1 MGNDKNGDFIN
12 KVEQSLNIDREALE
26 NKAEQLLEKAVEKK
40 KVGMFRGI
48 QARVMTAMI
57 LTMIVSA
64 GFVIWM
70 AIDQSS
76 KALTERVTGDM
87 LTLVES
93 YGTSLETAVYTS
105 NLAGEELPA
114 TEGLVALF
122 GSIKLKGMDSSYI
135 YIVDSSGTMLMHPT
149 ESKIGQPVENEVVSG
164 VVKQIQA
171 GTIPGPK
178 VIEYEFKGTDK
189 LAGYYVLRNGKA
201 ILVLTADK
209 AEAMGAVYKFIIQC
223 IWTSLIIIV
232 LVCVAGLL
240 ISRSIAKPIKMLTK
254 VVDQNAGFDFT
265 ENRIS
270 RLLSKGE
277 GETAVMSASL
287 EGMRGNLVGMVHQL
301 TDTAAK
307 LSDNAN
313 GLKGIVEELNSNS
326 CDNSA
331 TSQELAASMEETSA
345 TVQLIDE
352 RMSGINDNAK
362 KIGNLTKEGEQNASG
377 IITKAEGLKRN
388 TQEADTKTREIYSKV
403 KQESD
408 VAIEKAK
415 DIEQINALTEAIA
428 AIASQTELLSL
439 NASIEA
445 ARAGEAG
452 RGFAVVASEIGSLAS
467 QSTETANNISSIVT
481 GVKDAAESME
491 KCLRQMIS
499 FMEETVIKDYEN
511 FIRVSEEYSAD
522 AKDFSESMQTI
533 NTSISE
539 LELNIA
545 DITKSIQDINSTVNE
560 ATVSIND
567 IANKATDMVGFAS
580 DTEGKADENTK
591 CAAQLDDIVRRFK
604 I

>member
-70 AIDQSS
+70 VIDQSS

-93 YGTSLETAVYTS
+93 YGMSLETAVYTT
-105 NLAGEELPA
+105 NLTGEELPA

-122 GSIKLKGMDSSYI
+122 GSIKLEGMDSSYI
-135 YIVDSSGTMLMHPT
+135 YIVDSNGTMLMHPT

-171 GTIPGPK
+171 GTIPSPK

-240 ISRSIAKPIKMLTK
+240 ISRSIAKPIKMLTT

-522 AKDFSESMQTI
+522 ARDFSESMQTI

-560 ATVSIND
+560 ATISIND

-580 DTEGKADENTK
+580 DTEGKAEENTK
-591 CAAQLDDIVRRFK
+591 CAAQLGDIVRKFK